1 MKTIVAICIYS
12 TFAIYVAASTPRKF
26 NNLALEGGGTQ
37 AISYIGAL
45 LALKDTGYYKDDGY
59 TFDQIG
65 GSSTGCLVGLLVSL
79 DIPPVKLEKLI
90 YKLNIFKHTVNF
102 DTGLFDE
109 MPEKASTYMWIT
121 SILKTFNLISKT
133 QTLLDLWLDSDSP
146 GLSTEDTL
154 LRLLNEIILPLSPHR
169 DLIENLKSIT
179 FLDLKHI
186 TNHELRCFSTQLND
200 MVIYEFSVSRTPDE
214 YVTKAVYASM
224 TLPGIFKPLSDGQG
238 NTLIDGGFLYN
249 FPITMNDRQ
258 SVVDHTTLGISLK
271 AKPEL
276 RQSLTPKQTA
286 LIIPDQKFKFKN
298 LSTIDYIGSIY
309 SLIINREAM
318 FYSQNTANENRIV
331 YLESQIN
338 VIETNIDANCIS
350 LAINKAYL
358 NTLTFI
364 KDNARY

>member
-1 MKTIVAICIYS
+1 MKKIVVAICIYF
-12 TFAIYVAASTPRKF
+12 TTTTYVAASTRKF

-37 AISYIGAL
+37 AISYIGSL
-45 LALKDTGYYKDDGY
+45 LALKDAGYYTDDGY

-79 DIPPVKLEKLI
+79 DIPPVKLETLI
-90 YKLNIFKHTVNF
+90 YKLNIFQHTVNF

-109 MPEKASTYMWIT
+109 VPEKASTYTWIT
-121 SILKTFNLISKT
+121 SIYKTFELISKT
-133 QTLLDLWLDSDSP
+133 RTLLDLWLDFNSP

-154 LRLLNEIILPLSPHR
+154 LRLLNEIFLPLSPHR
-169 DLIENLKSIT
+169 DLIEDLKSIT
-179 FLDLKHI
+179 FLDLKRI
-186 TNHELRCFSTQLND
+186 TNHELRCFATQLND
-200 MVIYEFSVSRTPDE
+200 MVVYEFSVLRTPDE

-249 FPITMNDRQ
+249 FPITMNDKQ
-258 SVVDHTTLGISLK
+258 SAIDHKTLGISLK

-286 LIIPDQKFKFKN
+286 IAISDQKFKFKH

-309 SLIINREAM
+309 SLIINREAT
-318 FYSQNTANENRIV
+318 FYSQNAANEDRIV

-338 VIETNIDANCIS
+338 VIDTNIDANCIS

-364 KDNARY
+364 NNNSGC